1 MFRISR
7 CLLPYCLINLVMM
20 RAGADTPAPSARV
33 ADPRVVYD
41 GALHPDALVDAFKH
55 SDTLFSSRLVRHGP
69 NARVLPQAAKPLGA
83 LRFVSNG
90 RSYDLPD
97 YLALN
102 RIAGLL
108 VLKDGR
114 IALEDYELGLRP
126 QDRWASFSVAKS
138 VSSTLVGIAL
148 AQGYIRSLD
157 DPLTRY
163 LPAIGGAGYE
173 GVTIRNVLQMASGV
187 AWDETYT
194 DPKSNRR
201 QLLDL
206 QLAAKPGQI
215 IKYMAGLHKAGPPG
229 TIWNYSTGE
238 TFVIGALIEAATH
251 RPLAQYLS
259 ETIWTQAGME
269 SDATWWVE
277 TPGGLGAGG
286 SGLGVTLRDF
296 GRFGLYVLD
305 EGRVNGHSLLPDGWF
320 AEATRPHR
328 IGATMVDY
336 GYLWWPVPGGDPIH
350 QGAFA
355 AQGIFGQRVYV
366 NPREKLVVVIL
377 SARPKPSADDV
388 IDDDDFLAAVARA
401 LQ

>member
-20 RAGADTPAPSARV
+20 R
-33 ADPRVVYD
+33 
-41 GALHPDALVDAFKH
+41 
-55 SDTLFSSRLVRHGP
+55 
-69 NARVLPQAAKPLGA
+69 
-83 LRFVSNG
+83 
-90 RSYDLPD
+90 
-97 YLALN
+97 
-102 RIAGLL
+102 
-108 VLKDGR
+108 
-114 IALEDYELGLRP
+114 
-126 QDRWASFSVAKS
+126 
-138 VSSTLVGIAL
+138 
-148 AQGYIRSLD
+148 
-157 DPLTRY
+157 
-163 LPAIGGAGYE
+163 
-173 GVTIRNVLQMASGV
+173 
-187 AWDETYT
+187 
-194 DPKSNRR
+194 
-201 QLLDL
+201 
-206 QLAAKPGQI
+206 
-215 IKYMAGLHKAGPPG
+215 
-229 TIWNYSTGE
+229 
-238 TFVIGALIEAATH
+238 
-251 RPLAQYLS
+251 
-259 ETIWTQAGME
+259 
-269 SDATWWVE
+269 
-277 TPGGLGAGG
+277 AGG